1 MPINLQ
7 AQSGWG
13 LTRALSYANRS
24 SNSPQYSLTRCGE
37 SLQARAHFLP
47 LLSKAASLT
56 ASYMASQTE
65 SDEVAALKRR
75 IEELE
80 RAVAEHESGAV
91 VEPHLA
97 ANKDL
102 QATCTRLRERCE
114 QLERENSTLAL
125 ALAYRQVRGGGGE
138 ADAADD
144 ATAEV
149 PG

>member
-1 MPINLQ
+1 
-7 AQSGWG
+7 
-13 LTRALSYANRS
+13 
-24 SNSPQYSLTRCGE
+24 
-37 SLQARAHFLP
+37 
-47 LLSKAASLT
+47 
-56 ASYMASQTE
+56 MASQTE

-102 QATCTRLRERCE
+102 EATCKRLRERNE

-125 ALAYRQVRGGGGE
+125 ALAYRQVSGGGGE

-149 PG
+149 PS

>member
-1 MPINLQ
+1 MA
-7 AQSGWG
+7 AQ
-13 LTRALSYANRS
+13 T
-24 SNSPQYSLTRCGE
+24 
-37 SLQARAHFLP
+37 
-47 LLSKAASLT
+47 
-56 ASYMASQTE
+56 
-65 SDEVAALKRR
+65 DEVAALKRR

-80 RAVAEHESGAV
+80 RTVAEHESGAV

-102 QATCTRLRERCE
+102 EATCQRLRQRNE

-125 ALAYRQVRGGGGE
+125 ALAYRQVSGGGAGGE

-149 PG
+149 PS

>member
-1 MPINLQ
+1 MA
-7 AQSGWG
+7 AQ
-13 LTRALSYANRS
+13 
-24 SNSPQYSLTRCGE
+24 
-37 SLQARAHFLP
+37 
-47 LLSKAASLT
+47 
-56 ASYMASQTE
+56 
-65 SDEVAALKRR
+65 DEVAALKRR

-102 QATCTRLRERCE
+102 EATCTRLRQRCE

-125 ALAYRQVRGGGGE
+125 ALAYRQVRGSGGG
-138 ADAADD
+138 ADDD

-149 PG
+149 AEGVS

>member
-1 MPINLQ
+1 MPLHSKTAHSRVNMA
-7 AQSGWG
+7 AQ
-13 LTRALSYANRS
+13 
-24 SNSPQYSLTRCGE
+24 
-37 SLQARAHFLP
+37 
-47 LLSKAASLT
+47 
-56 ASYMASQTE
+56 
-65 SDEVAALKRR
+65 DEVAALKRR

-97 ANKDL
+97 ANRDL
-102 QATCTRLRERCE
+102 EATCKRLRERNE

-125 ALAYRQVRGGGGE
+125 ALAYRQVRGGGGV

-149 PG
+149 PS

>member
-1 MPINLQ
+1 
-7 AQSGWG
+7 
-13 LTRALSYANRS
+13 
-24 SNSPQYSLTRCGE
+24 
-37 SLQARAHFLP
+37 
-47 LLSKAASLT
+47 
-56 ASYMASQTE
+56 MASQTE

-102 QATCTRLRERCE
+102 EATCKRLRERNE

-125 ALAYRQVRGGGGE
+125 ALAYRQVSGGGGGAG
-138 ADAADD
+138 ADDD

-149 PG
+149 PS

>member
-1 MPINLQ
+1 M
-7 AQSGWG
+7 A
-13 LTRALSYANRS
+13 
-24 SNSPQYSLTRCGE
+24 
-37 SLQARAHFLP
+37 AH
-47 LLSKAASLT
+47 T
-56 ASYMASQTE
+56 
-65 SDEVAALKRR
+65 DEVSALKRR

-102 QATCTRLRERCE
+102 EATCKRLRERNE

-125 ALAYRQVRGGGGE
+125 ALAYRQVSGGGGGGGE

-149 PG
+149 PS

>member
-1 MPINLQ
+1 
-7 AQSGWG
+7 
-13 LTRALSYANRS
+13 
-24 SNSPQYSLTRCGE
+24 
-37 SLQARAHFLP
+37 
-47 LLSKAASLT
+47 
-56 ASYMASQTE
+56 MASQTE
-65 SDEVAALKRR
+65 TDEVAALKRR

-102 QATCTRLRERCE
+102 EATCTRLRQRCE

>member
-1 MPINLQ
+1 
-7 AQSGWG
+7 
-13 LTRALSYANRS
+13 
-24 SNSPQYSLTRCGE
+24 
-37 SLQARAHFLP
+37 
-47 LLSKAASLT
+47 
-56 ASYMASQTE
+56 MASQTE
-65 SDEVAALKRR
+65 TDEVAALKRR

-102 QATCTRLRERCE
+102 EATCTRLRQRCE

-125 ALAYRQVRGGGGE
+125 ALAYRQVSGGGGGE
-138 ADAADD
+138 TDAADD

>member
-1 MPINLQ
+1 MRNTLESAALEPKTAQ
-7 AQSGWG
+7 AYTAAPHRLSEALCKSLLHIRERAADTKIED
-13 LTRALSYANRS
+13 LTS
-24 SNSPQYSLTRCGE
+24 QG
-37 SLQARAHFLP
+37 HFCHC
-47 LLSKAASLT
+47 LLK
-56 ASYMASQTE
+56 MASQT
-65 SDEVAALKRR
+65 DEVAALKRR

-102 QATCTRLRERCE
+102 EATCTRLRQRCE

-125 ALAYRQVRGGGGE
+125 ALAYRQVSGGGGGGG
-138 ADAADD
+138 ADDD

-149 PG
+149 PS

>member
-1 MPINLQ
+1 
-7 AQSGWG
+7 
-13 LTRALSYANRS
+13 
-24 SNSPQYSLTRCGE
+24 
-37 SLQARAHFLP
+37 
-47 LLSKAASLT
+47 
-56 ASYMASQTE
+56 MASQT
-65 SDEVAALKRR
+65 DEVAALKRR

-102 QATCTRLRERCE
+102 EATCTRLRQRCE

-125 ALAYRQVRGGGGE
+125 ALAYRQVRGGGGRGG
-138 ADAADD
+138 ADDD

-149 PG
+149 AEGVS

>member
-1 MPINLQ
+1 
-7 AQSGWG
+7 
-13 LTRALSYANRS
+13 
-24 SNSPQYSLTRCGE
+24 
-37 SLQARAHFLP
+37 
-47 LLSKAASLT
+47 
-56 ASYMASQTE
+56 MASQTE
-65 SDEVAALKRR
+65 SDEIATLKRR

-102 QATCTRLRERCE
+102 EATCTRLRQRCE

-125 ALAYRQVRGGGGE
+125 ALAYRQVSGGGGGGGGG
-138 ADAADD
+138 ADDD

-149 PG
+149 PVEGVS

>member
-1 MPINLQ
+1 M
-7 AQSGWG
+7 A
-13 LTRALSYANRS
+13 
-24 SNSPQYSLTRCGE
+24 
-37 SLQARAHFLP
+37 AH
-47 LLSKAASLT
+47 T
-56 ASYMASQTE
+56 
-65 SDEVAALKRR
+65 DEVSVLKRR

-102 QATCTRLRERCE
+102 EATCKRLRERNE

-125 ALAYRQVRGGGGE
+125 ALAYRQVNAGGAGGGGG
-138 ADAADD
+138 ADDD

-149 PG
+149 PS